1 LHQGAQIT
9 WKELKLTSQFIR
21 ALDENGFQYPT
32 LIQERSIP
40 AILAGQKV
48 IGIAQTGTGK
58 TAAYLLPI
66 LNQLKYAQGNNPRLL
81 VLAPTK
87 ELVIQIGKHCRFLS
101 QFTDLRTVDLFGGVG
116 TKAQVDL
123 LTGGVDIIISTPGRF
138 LELYRMEALS
148 TKQLKTLVIDEA
160 DRMMDMNFMPQIRL
174 IQEVLPSRR
183 QNLLFSATFPFKV
196 EKLAEEFI
204 DFPVKIEV
212 TPQSSV
218 TSQVSQSLYLTPN
231 FKAKLDLLLKLLSTD
246 SLDRVILFARTKEN
260 VINLSKFLER
270 SDVGSVRAI
279 HSNKSQNARI
289 NALNDFRDGQVRILI
304 STDVTAR
311 GIDVD
316 NISHVINFDV
326 PVLYEDYIHRI
337 GRTGRALKTGIAIT
351 FSTEADLFHISKIE
365 KLMGEKIRRIKLPE
379 SILIEATPF
388 HEAQKL
394 ARELDRQKKI
404 NDPTFKGAFH
414 ERKK

>member
-1 LHQGAQIT
+1 
-9 WKELKLTSQFIR
+9 
-21 ALDENGFQYPT
+21 
-32 LIQERSIP
+32 
-40 AILAGQKV
+40 
-48 IGIAQTGTGK
+48 
-58 TAAYLLPI
+58 
-66 LNQLKYAQGNNPRLL
+66 
-81 VLAPTK
+81 
-87 ELVIQIGKHCRFLS
+87 
-101 QFTDLRTVDLFGGVG
+101 
-116 TKAQVDL
+116 
-123 LTGGVDIIISTPGRF
+123 
-138 LELYRMEALS
+138 
-148 TKQLKTLVIDEA
+148 
-160 DRMMDMNFMPQIRL
+160 
-174 IQEVLPSRR
+174 
-183 QNLLFSATFPFKV
+183 
-196 EKLAEEFI
+196 
-204 DFPVKIEV
+204 
-212 TPQSSV
+212 
-218 TSQVSQSLYLTPN
+218 
-231 FKAKLDLLLKLLSTD
+231 
-246 SLDRVILFARTKEN
+246 VILFARTKEN